1 MKFKVLYVLASLK
14 SKIMCLSV
22 NFPMSHAS
30 IIILHQV
37 LIHFFLKKCRSVIIY
52 SDLSIELKFANIL
65 LGYHSKKKK
74 EQTTT
79 KTAINSIN
87 NSYIRLPKLTDCR
100 RLKSIKTMW
109 NPVYLFNQSCGHSC
123 HWHVQFPVCVTSFP
137 GCSCLH
143 FLMKNWTQEQPEEEQ
158 ARRQGGFEGFAR
170 TPLLAPKRF
179 YIHCYSTF

>member
-37 LIHFFLKKCRSVIIY
+37 LIHFFSRSA
-52 SDLSIELKFANIL
+52 DLWSYIVSSVLNWNLPTFY
-65 LGYHSKKKK
+65 LGTTRKKKK

-87 NSYIRLPKLTDCR
+87 DSYIRLPKLTDCR

-123 HWHVQFPVCVTSFP
+123 HWHVQFPVCVASFP

-143 FLMKNWTQEQPEEEQ
+143 FMMKNWTQEQPEEE
-158 ARRQGGFEGFAR
+158 ASICICSCEF
-170 TPLLAPKRF
+170 LLTVNSATKSIP
-179 YIHCYSTF
+179 ST